1 MKEKIVLKGFLF
13 FLTILFFSSFV
24 FAIQGSDSSGTVTS
38 YSGTTGAAAASG
50 SSSDSAVSG
59 GRVSAGGSAVS
70 SAYSDGTISGSPG
83 ADLSTTDTST
93 SSEGG
98 SESGSGTETESGS
111 LNSIPSGGGGGGAGP
126 TAEAATE
133 SAEAATEQTT
143 VEAEA
148 QAAAEAATE
157 TTAPAENAVTIAI
170 ELSAGDS
177 VTLAPQTGAAG
188 MSVIA
193 VTDTTATIVITSDSA
208 GNAITGGAIYQAEQE
223 VTMEV
228 GQTIDVDSDNDGIA
242 DLQVTLTQI
251 NYNSEAGKY
260 EGIFTLTYLNPTEE
274 IVSFVKEQIDRG
286 EVAFVKGPSE
296 EEISFAYWIWILV
309 AFIVISVLTLVGWV
323 LFDKKNKKH
332 FPTTIPT
339 HYFEKLMRQEVGTHK
354 KPEEQKKE
362 ITQIEVKKE
371 NNVGKEQ
378 PIGTQTIL
386 SEIKQPKKKKG
397 KRKKNKKAAKIK
409 RSKKAKNKRKKV

>member
-1 MKEKIVLKGFLF
+1 MGLTMKEKIVLKGFLF

-50 SSSDSAVSG
+50 SSSDSTVSG

-83 ADLSTTDTST
+83 ADLSTTDATT
-93 SSEGG
+93 SSD
-98 SESGSGTETESGS
+98 SESGVGTETESEGG
-111 LNSIPSGGGGGGAGP
+111 LNSIPGGGGGGGGP
-126 TAEAATE
+126 GAADGAATE
-133 SAEAATEQTT
+133 SAEAATTEQTT
-143 VEAEA
+143 VKAEA
-148 QAAAEAATE
+148 QAATETAAEA
-157 TTAPAENAVTIAI
+157 TAPAETAITVAI
-170 ELSAGDS
+170 ELSEGSS

-188 MSVIA
+188 MSVVG
-193 VTDTTATIVITSDSA
+193 VTATTATVVITSDSA

-228 GQTIDVDSDNDGIA
+228 GQTIDVDSDGDGTA

-296 EEISFAYWIWILV
+296 EEISFAYWIWIIV
-309 AFIVISVLTLVGWV
+309 ACIVMGVLALVGCFCLARRTAV
-323 LFDKKNKKH
+323 RALIF
-332 FPTTIPT
+332 
-339 HYFEKLMRQEVGTHK
+339 
-354 KPEEQKKE
+354 
-362 ITQIEVKKE
+362 
-371 NNVGKEQ
+371 
-378 PIGTQTIL
+378 
-386 SEIKQPKKKKG
+386 
-397 KRKKNKKAAKIK
+397 
-409 RSKKAKNKRKKV
+409 